1 MIDSRGRRT
10 AVGVPIPGAA
20 LSVRSGLARDVQVI
34 ASEPASEV
42 SGRQRGVW
50 LLVGLLAVGGTAA
63 AVGLAVVQGR
73 RLARPLERLSRTS
86 TLLGTGDFSARA
98 SRSGIPEMDAVAEAL
113 DTTAV
118 RIARLL
124 GRERDLSADV
134 SHQLRTPLT
143 ALRLRL
149 EELSQLRDPE
159 SINAE
164 AAGALAE
171 ADRPELMI
179 GDLLAAAR
187 RGRSDQVGTL
197 ELSELAHRH
206 AHRWRASYA
215 RAHRPLRVAPS
226 RPLRAH
232 GSAGAVGQALDVLL
246 ENALRHGAGGVTLD
260 VAQRDG
266 LRCRSGPARKSFDV

>member
-1 MIDSRGRRT
+1 MRRRLVASTALIALAAVLVLGVPLGIVGARRAHSEAVGRLEREADTVAAAVDDPVEGGRPLDATALARLVHPRHWVTVIDSRGRRT

-134 SHQLRTPLT
+134 ATRRAPG
-143 ALRLRL
+143 LRLL
-149 EELSQLRDPE
+149 
-159 SINAE
+159 
-164 AAGALAE
+164 
-171 ADRPELMI
+171 
-179 GDLLAAAR
+179 
-187 RGRSDQVGTL
+187 V
-197 ELSELAHRH
+197 
-206 AHRWRASYA
+206 
-215 RAHRPLRVAPS
+215 PS
-226 RPLRAH
+226 R
-232 GSAGAVGQALDVLL
+232 
-246 ENALRHGAGGVTLD
+246 
-260 VAQRDG
+260 
-266 LRCRSGPARKSFDV
+266 